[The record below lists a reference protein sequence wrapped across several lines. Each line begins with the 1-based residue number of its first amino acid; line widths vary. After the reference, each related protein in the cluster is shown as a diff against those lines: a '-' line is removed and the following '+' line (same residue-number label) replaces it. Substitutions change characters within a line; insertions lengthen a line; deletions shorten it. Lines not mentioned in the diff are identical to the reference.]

1 MWNWIRNNG
10 TGILAVGA
18 VITALHF
25 SVGSINHRI
34 DDTHRRLDD
43 ALGRLG
49 NVNQGIRQS
58 ISDLKA
64 AVEQRFDA
72 QDARIDDLATDINRR
87 FENFREDVNRRFEDL
102 RADMNQR
109 FDAQDKRIED
119 LARGLVDLRTL
130 GDRVSRNEGQINVI
144 MQQLQDPDESTP

>member
-25 SVGSINHRI
+25 SAGSINHRI

-43 ALGRLG
+43 
-49 NVNQGIRQS
+49 VNQGIRQGT
-58 ISDLKA
+58 SDLKA
-64 AVEQRFDA
+64 AVDQRFDA
-72 QDARIDDLATDINRR
+72 QDARIVDLATDVDRR
-87 FENFREDVNRRFEDL
+87 FENLREDVNRRFEDL
-102 RADMNQR
+102 RAGMNQR

-119 LARGLVDLRTL
+119 LARGLVDLHTL

-144 MQQLQDPDESTP
+144 MQQLQDPDESTH

>member
-18 VITALHF
+18 VITALHL
-25 SVGSINHRI
+25 SVGSINHRM

-49 NVNQGIRQS
+49 DVNQGIRQS
-58 ISDLKA
+58 IRDLKA
-64 AVEQRFDA
+64 AVDQRFDA
-72 QDARIDDLATDINRR
+72 QDARIDDLVT
-87 FENFREDVNRRFEDL
+87 DVNRRFEDL